1 MEEKQME
8 CAIYL
13 TDECNFSCSYCY
25 ESNRNQKNFMN
36 ESVAKKSIDYIFS
49 VANKNEPVI
58 ITFLGGEPLLNK
70 KALHYSVDYIN
81 KYYSSFKNNIIFKIT
96 TNASL
101 LNEDDI
107 NFFKNNNF
115 LFSIS
120 IDGNEET
127 HNKNRLSKNGKNYY
141 EKIMECINIMIYE
154 DVDFIV
160 RMTVTGNN
168 VGLLHE
174 NIRHFFN
181 MGVKKVNL
189 GIDNFHVWS
198 DWELKEFKSQLNDF
212 TEYYINNI
220 FGKEEKMFYLFD
232 NKIGL
237 FLEKRNAIYC
247 NAGTESHFI
256 INSSGNIY
264 PCSFVSNIAM
274 WEIGTVDKGINKN
287 VFVDSLNK
295 SLLLNNKDNPYIE
308 KCSKC
313 KIAYFCNAKKCGF
326 GNFVCTGKLN
336 LPSGSVC
343 SIQKIIYEL
352 IYDIIKRLNE
362 NDNLKLEKYINTGKS
377 LGITFSEDSR
387 KIFGDRI

>member
-1 MEEKQME
+1 ME

-25 ESNRNQKNFMN
+25 ESNRKHKSFMN
-36 ESVAKKSIDYIFS
+36 ECVARKSIDYIFS

-70 KALHYSVDYIN
+70 KVLYYSVDYIN

-101 LNEDDI
+101 MSEDDI
-107 NFFKNNNF
+107 AFFKDNNF
-115 LFSIS
+115 LLSIS

-127 HNKNRLSKNGKNYY
+127 HNRNRLSKNGESYY
-141 EKIMECINIMIYE
+141 EKIIEYINIMIYE

-168 VGLLHE
+168 VEWLYE
-174 NIRHFFN
+174 NIRYFFN

-198 DWELKEFKSQLNDF
+198 ARELKAFRRQLNDF
-212 TEYYINNI
+212 SEYYINNI
-220 FGKEEKMFYLFD
+220 FDKEEKNFYLFD

-237 FLEKRNAIYC
+237 LLEKRKAIYC

-264 PCSFVSNIAM
+264 PCSFVSNIEL
-274 WEIGTVDKGINKN
+274 WKIGTVDKGINKKS
-287 VFVDSLNK
+287 FIDSLNK
-295 SLLLNNKDNPYIE
+295 SVILNNKDNAYIE
-308 KCSKC
+308 KCAKC

-326 GNFVCTGKLN
+326 GNFVATGKLN
-336 LPSGSVC
+336 LPSDSVC
-343 SIQKIIYEL
+343 SIQKIIYKL
-352 IYDIIKRLNE
+352 IYDIIKKLNE
-362 NDNLKLEKYINTGKS
+362 NKNLKLEEYINIGKS
-377 LGITFSEDSR
+377 LGINFSEDAA
-387 KIFGDRI
+387 KILGDRI